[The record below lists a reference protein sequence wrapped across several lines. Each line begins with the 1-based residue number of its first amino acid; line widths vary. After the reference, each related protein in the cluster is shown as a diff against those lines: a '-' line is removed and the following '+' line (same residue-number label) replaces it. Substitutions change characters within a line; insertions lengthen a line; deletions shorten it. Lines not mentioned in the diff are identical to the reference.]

1 MAHMLENF
9 LLLVKRCAKFESA
22 DDLMAFV
29 ELRNMSWD
37 IPQDQQATMLHKKL
51 KKTVHKKPGS
61 VLYTLCAIEVLL
73 HHGNAGLLEE
83 LMKSGNLHQ
92 LEEYFQ
98 PGRRSPKI
106 EIQQLLARH
115 IKVSSRLESALIPI

>member
-9 LLLVKRCAKFESA
+9 LFLVKRCAKLETA

-37 IPQDQQATMLHKKL
+37 IPQDQQAAMLHKKL
-51 KKTVHKKPGS
+51 KKAIHTKRGS
-61 VLYTLCAIEVLL
+61 VLYTLCAIEMLL
-73 HHGNAGLLEE
+73 RHGKAGLLEE
-83 LMKSGNLHQ
+83 LMKLENIHQ
-92 LEEYFQ
+92 LEEYFKAVPQ
-98 PGRRSPKI
+98 LPKV

-115 IKVSSRLESALIPI
+115 IKVSPRLDSV